1 MTTKEN
7 LCVLQAASER
17 CDAEL
22 YASPRALERLIELQ
36 QAEEQKL
43 TTPSRFR
50 IRVDSGGC
58 AGFQYFFN
66 FDHIKNQEDI
76 IFRAHSLEVIVDEM
90 SLAFLNGVV
99 LDYVEDMM
107 GASFQLKNPN
117 ASSSCG
123 CGSSFSI

>member
-1 MTTKEN
+1 MEPKNN
-7 LCVLQAASER
+7 LILLEAKQ
-17 CDAEL
+17 DAKL
-22 YASPRALERLIELQ
+22 FATPRAVQRLIELQ
-36 QAEEQKL
+36 KEE
-43 TTPSRFR
+43 PASSRFR

-66 FDHIKNQEDI
+66 FDPIQNQEDI
-76 IFRAHSLEVIVDEM
+76 LFKTDSLEVIVDEV
-90 SLAFLNGVV
+90 SLSFLNGVI

-123 CGSSFSI
+123 CGSSFSL